1 MDKSIGSVGWIDL
14 TVTNA
19 EEVKGFYAEVIG
31 WKPEGLSMGDYEDF
45 NMTVEGE
52 PKAGIC
58 HKKGPNAHIPSQ
70 WMIYINIADMT
81 KSTQA
86 VQKLGGKLLSEIK
99 NIPGYGKFCIIEDPA
114 GAVCTLYEPVSE

>member
-86 VQKLGGKLLSEIK
+86 VQKLGGKLLSDVK